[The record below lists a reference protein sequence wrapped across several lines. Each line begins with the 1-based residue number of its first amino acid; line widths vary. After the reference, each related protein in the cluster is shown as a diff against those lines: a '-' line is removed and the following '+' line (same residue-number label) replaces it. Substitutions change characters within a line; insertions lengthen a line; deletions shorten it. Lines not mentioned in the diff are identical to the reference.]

1 MQQSIASHVAELET
15 ARSETERKNKELTVA
30 KTLAEE
36 SDQKKTAFIQD
47 MFHQIRTPLNIISG
61 FAQVL
66 RDGHSL
72 MGEKDLDDV
81 TREIKLN
88 GQTITSIIDNWKKV
102 LELEQTGE
110 TPLTDLVDC
119 SALCQEVVR
128 DIVMRNPDTVELK
141 VQIPA
146 DNLTV
151 TTNKAYLTKILSELL
166 HNANKY
172 TLQGQITIGCEQK
185 AGHIC
190 FYVADNGPGIPK
202 EDQERAFTQ
211 FTKLNNFNEGLGMG
225 LFLCRQLAQRLGATL
240 EIDSL
245 YVGGTRM
252 VLTLPTHQSSES

>member
-1 MQQSIASHVAELET
+1 
-15 ARSETERKNKELTVA
+15 
-30 KTLAEE
+30 
-36 SDQKKTAFIQD
+36 
-47 MFHQIRTPLNIISG
+47 
-61 FAQVL
+61 
-66 RDGHSL
+66 
-72 MGEKDLDDV
+72 
-81 TREIKLN
+81 
-88 GQTITSIIDNWKKV
+88 
-102 LELEQTGE
+102 
-110 TPLTDLVDC
+110 
-119 SALCQEVVR
+119 
-128 DIVMRNPDTVELK
+128 MRNPDTVELK

-240 EIDSL
+240 DIDSL